1 MNKEKMDVVEFT
13 ERVLGLELFDYQ
25 KELLRKVYTGVVSG
39 QIVYIVPPRHLELGY
54 LYHVM
59 KTIIGS
65 YYHFNNTE
73 NSIPETINIPL
84 SRKGDKDECKEM

>member
-1 MNKEKMDVVEFT
+1 MNKEKMDAVEFN

-25 KELLRKVYTGVVSG
+25 KELLRKVCTGVVSG
-39 QIVYIVPPRHLELGY
+39 QIVCIVPPRHLKLGY
-54 LYHVM
+54 LHRAM
-59 KTIIGS
+59 KTIIDL
-65 YYHFNNTE
+65 YYHFNNSE